1 MNKHEILQIASKS
14 PQFGQAVNA
23 LNQQMQDNPI
33 TPKQLDE
40 LVDMLELALN
50 RPELYPKVLEAA
62 IKDGYTKPGD
72 MPAQFNPAVIIS
84 ILAALYII
92 QTQMNAKAKG
102 HLKHPPKMARG
113 GLMQVARQLQSQGR
127 NGDTVLAHINP
138 QEARMLQQA
147 GGSGTINPQT
157 GLPEFFSLS
166 GFLGAIIPI
175 ALEYFIPGVGGIVGG
190 AMGLSGTAAAA
201 AGSAVIGAGSAAL
214 TGGNVAQGA
223 LMGGLGG
230 GLGNVAGEAVNTGFG
245 LGLGETGSG
254 LLGAGMMGAV
264 GGAAT
269 GQGLMQGAMQG
280 VAGKWLGNQVQGVA
294 GTGELGQSVDKAGNT
309 FGNALTA
316 GYDPKTAVS
325 MGGLAGLAR
334 GAFGKPP
341 EIPVPSDDV
350 LDSLRR
356 YEQGSGTPDPSIS
369 ADEYA
374 NTVAQGLPAGS
385 QPAPT
390 APTAPT
396 TTPTRSAPPT
406 APAKSG
412 LTFGNMLMGATLLG
426 SLDSA
431 PPDVQQAVGTLSPS
445 QQKYFEKPLAQWDWN
460 RLKQDAAASNLSLNQ
475 FISRNWNKVYSGMY
489 NQVAPDTPKLARG
502 GPLSQIAYLARGS
515 GSGRADTIDAKLSDG
530 EYVIDAE
537 TVALL
542 GDGSNQAGAKLL
554 DQMRASIRAQKGK
567 MLAKGKISP
576 NAKAPLSYMKG
587 VA

>member
-14 PQFGQAVNA
+14 PQFAQAVQA
-23 LNQQMQDNPI
+23 LDQQMQANPI
-33 TPKQLDE
+33 TSEQLAK
-40 LVDMLELALN
+40 LIKTMHFALSH
-50 RPELYPKVLEAA
+50 PQAYPQIIEAA

-72 MPAQFNPAVIIS
+72 MPEQFDQVLIVS

-92 QTQMNAKAKG
+92 QTQMDAKAKG
-102 HLKHPPKMARG
+102 HLKHPPKLARG

-157 GLPEFFSLS
+157 GLPEFFSLR

-175 ALEYFIPGVGGIVGG
+175 VISYFVPGAAIG
-190 AMGLSGTAAAA
+190 ASMGLSGTAAAM
-201 AGSAVIGAGSAAL
+201 AGSAVIGAGSAAVA
-214 TGGNVAQGA
+214 GNNIGQGA

-294 GTGELGQSVDKAGNT
+294 GTGELGQSVDKAGDT

-334 GAFGKPP
+334 GVFGKPP

-412 LTFGNMLMGATLLG
+412 LTFGDMLMGATLLG

-475 FISRNWNKVYSGMY
+475 FISRNWNNVYSGMY
-489 NQVAPDTPKLARG
+489 NQVSPDTPKLARG